1 MIRRFFPLLGLVALC
16 LPAVLGAQQLPGELT
31 STPGPVGEG
40 WDGFTDGEFML
51 SALSMLALAAVLG
64 AVISYH
70 PRRLRIADT
79 LEEIEAPKVSI
90 MYAVLG
96 SLIGIMVVKWGM
108 VVGFVLFGI
117 GGLIRFRTVMR
128 SAHLTGQV
136 ILATLIGL
144 SCGLELPHV
153 AVLTT
158 GFDFVL
164 TFLLEIRV
172 TYQLDVRGLPHDEFA
187 AAATAHR
194 HALGGHGFRIL
205 SEKKYP
211 EKGRICFIFRTGGSG
226 TRRRIENIIDQE
238 VPRDLRGTLDWELD

>member
-1 MIRRFFPLLGLVALC
+1 MIRRLLPLVGLVLLW
-16 LPAVLGAQQLPGELT
+16 LPAVLGAQQIPGEFT

-40 WDGFTDGEFML
+40 WEGFTDSEFML
-51 SALSMLALAAVLG
+51 NALAMLALAAVLG
-64 AVISYH
+64 AVISFH

-90 MYAVLG
+90 MYAVIG

-158 GFDFVL
+158 AFDFVL

-172 TYQLDVRGLPHDEFA
+172 TYQLDVRGLPTAEFA
-187 AAATAHR
+187 TAATAYR
-194 HALGGHGFRIL
+194 HALGGHGFRIQ

-211 EKGRICFIFRTGGSG
+211 TKGRICFIFRTGGSG
-226 TRRRIENIIDQE
+226 TRRRIENIVEQE
-238 VPRDLRGTLDWELD
+238 VPLRLRGTLDWELD

>member
-1 MIRRFFPLLGLVALC
+1 MIRRVLPLLGILALLVPWGLA
-16 LPAVLGAQQLPGELT
+16 AQQFPGEFT

-40 WDGFTDGEFML
+40 WDGFSDREFL
-51 SALSMLALAAVLG
+51 LNALSMLALAALLG
-64 AVISYH
+64 AVISFH

-158 GFDFVL
+158 AFDFVL
-164 TFLLEIRV
+164 TFLLEARV
-172 TYQLDVRGLPHDEFA
+172 TYQLAVRGIPPPDFSS
-187 AAATAHR
+187 AATAYR
-194 HALGGHGFRIL
+194 HALGGHGYRIL

-211 EKGRICFIFRTGGSG
+211 TKGRVCFIFRTGGHD
-226 TRRRIENIIDQE
+226 TRSRVESLLDRE
-238 VPRDLRGTLDWELD
+238 VHPRLQGTLDWELD